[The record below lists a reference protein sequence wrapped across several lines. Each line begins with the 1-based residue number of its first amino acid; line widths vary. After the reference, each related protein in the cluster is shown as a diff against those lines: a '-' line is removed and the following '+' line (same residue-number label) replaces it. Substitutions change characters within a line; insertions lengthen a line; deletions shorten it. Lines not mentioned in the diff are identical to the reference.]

1 MYLNILLGF
10 VNELFERR
18 SISISAQY
26 TLDEIVSGSLA
37 SFNSFLYVVKYVKI
51 SYFYLVAVPTI

>member
-1 MYLNILLGF
+1 MYLNILLRF

-37 SFNSFLYVVKYVKI
+37 SLNIFLYAVKYVKI